1 MEHDENQ
8 RWHSAGLLVE
18 TFENARDHASEPPQL
33 MLLIE
38 QMDQIFQREIF
49 AQDFDVHPTACLLV
63 MNAYTMLLSAVRQA
77 LWGMRIDVSNCT
89 HSPRISLL
97 RILDCP

>member
-1 MEHDENQ
+1 MKIN
-8 RWHSAGLLVE
+8 AGTLQGYLVE

-49 AQDFDVHPTACLLV
+49 AQDFEVHPTACLLV

-77 LWGMRIDVSNCT
+77 LWGMPYRRIQL
-89 HSPRISLL
+89 HAQP
-97 RILDCP
+97 